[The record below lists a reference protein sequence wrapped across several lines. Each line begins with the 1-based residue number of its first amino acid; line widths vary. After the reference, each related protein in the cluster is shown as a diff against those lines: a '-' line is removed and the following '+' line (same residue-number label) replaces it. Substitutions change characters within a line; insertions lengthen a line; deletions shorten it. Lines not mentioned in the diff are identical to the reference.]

1 MQWHV
6 HNMTARNISRL
17 VGYVV
22 DADLPDATDILG
34 SFEINGE
41 QVQHL
46 LTICAQPEDPIDLG
60 RSEDGDLVWVSV
72 NSGETHTLPVLST
85 TPSLALSFDPPQS
98 DYSQED
104 KLPSSQRKYLHN
116 IVGSLSQRR
125 VLIGASALAGVIL
138 VIVGLGITA
147 PQPHSA
153 AARQELQAET
163 PDSSATADPDLNL
176 EPTEAAINFVLAG
189 KVPGI
194 AIPDG
199 ITREALN
206 ATVVSTS
213 GEIVL
218 VDVQADQSE
227 GLTTFATLL
236 LQKSGT
242 AWRIREV
249 FDPR

>member
-1 MQWHV
+1 
-6 HNMTARNISRL
+6 MTSRNNARI

-22 DADLPDATDILG
+22 DPDLRNATEVVG
-34 SFEINGE
+34 SAEINGE
-41 QVQHL
+41 YAQHL
-46 LTICAQPEDPIDLG
+46 LMICAQPEHPIDLG
-60 RSEDGDLVWVSV
+60 RNEDGDLVWVSFH
-72 NSGETHTLPVLST
+72 NGETHTLPVLSSS
-85 TPSLALSFDPPQS
+85 PALALSFDPPQEE
-98 DYSQED
+98 YAED
-104 KLPSSQRKYLHN
+104 ELLSNQRKYLHT
-116 IVGSLSQRR
+116 VMGSLTQRR
-125 VLIGASALAGVIL
+125 LLVGASALAGVIL
-138 VIVGLGITA
+138 VLVGLGITA
-147 PQPHSA
+147 PPPHSTTVSPE
-153 AARQELQAET
+153 QQVVT
-163 PDSSATADPDLNL
+163 TDSSVVVDPDLKI
-176 EPTEAAINFVLAG
+176 EPTEAAIDFVLEG

-199 ITREALN
+199 ISREALK

-218 VDVQADQSE
+218 VDVQADQPE